1 MSGIFGSDCL
11 TLVLM
16 VVIVST
22 VVIPAKVR
30 NAQCLENAT
39 MLYENGAEEI
49 NVKLNLSLFFSTV

>member
-22 VVIPAKVR
+22 VVIPAMVR